1 VNAATRLADL
11 LAHGRVRGSF
21 VPDAQTQ
28 EMRNL
33 LHTRKQFV
41 RAGTRHVQRLQKT
54 LEAANI
60 KRRDRSGG

>member
-1 VNAATRLADL
+1 
-11 LAHGRVRGSF
+11 
-21 VPDAQTQ
+21 
-28 EMRNL
+28 MRNL

-60 KRRDRSGG
+60 KRRDRSGGWRQRRTLSRTDQTACH